1 MKNASPAQ
9 TDTITFLGTGG
20 ARFMIISQAL
30 ASGGIWL
37 NLGGTQ
43 LLVDPGPG
51 SIVRVTDRKLDPEA
65 LSGIIVSHRHLD
77 HAADA
82 NIMTEAMTRGGYHKH
97 GRFLAP
103 ADALEGDETIL
114 FSFLR
119 RHLDSVE
126 TLEEGKSYSF
136 GDVTL
141 TTPVRHQHRG
151 DTFGMTFRTPR
162 HTFSYIAD
170 TRYFEELAGHYT
182 GSELLIVNLVFLEPR
197 PPSDDL
203 ILKPADHLSVPEA
216 ERLISEI
223 SPKKVLLTHFGLGV
237 WKADPQKV
245 AAGMAERTGIDIIA
259 AQDGMTFDLAG
270 L

>member
-1 MKNASPAQ
+1 MNNASSPQ
-9 TDTITFLGTGG
+9 TATITFLGTGG

-30 ASGGIWL
+30 HSGGIWL

-51 SIVRVTDRKLDPEA
+51 CIVRATDRKLDPEA
-65 LSGIIVSHRHLD
+65 LSAIILSHRHLD

-82 NIMTEAMTRGGYHKH
+82 NIMTEAMTRGGYNKH

-103 ADALEGDETIL
+103 ADALEGDETVL

-119 RHLDSVE
+119 RHLDAVE
-126 TLEEGKSYSF
+126 TLEEGKSFAF

-170 TRYFEELAGHYT
+170 TRYFEELSGHYKAASLSSST
-182 GSELLIVNLVFLEPR
+182 CLLDPR
-197 PPSDDL
+197 SPSDDY
-203 ILKPADHLSVPEA
+203 
-216 ERLISEI
+216 
-223 SPKKVLLTHFGLGV
+223 
-237 WKADPQKV
+237 PQ
-245 AAGMAERTGIDIIA
+245 ASRPPLRAGSGTAHP
-259 AQDGMTFDLAG
+259 
-270 L
+270 